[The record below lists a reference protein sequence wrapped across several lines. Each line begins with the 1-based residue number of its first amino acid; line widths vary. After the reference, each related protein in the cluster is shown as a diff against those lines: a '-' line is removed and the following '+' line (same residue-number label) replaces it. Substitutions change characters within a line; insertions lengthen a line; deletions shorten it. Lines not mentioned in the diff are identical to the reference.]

1 MKLVAILLLSVL
13 VFPLIQTINNAQFV
27 LAQSGNTNNSVSQND
42 IQNNPAFSQYIPGTV
57 FLNNTPNNL
66 GNESLSNSINGSG
79 QASIDARMAMSNDAD
94 KGGLIQDNPAFS
106 QYIPGTGFLNN
117 TSNNNNNTISS
128 NSSTTR

>member
-13 VFPLIQTINNAQFV
+13 VFPLIQTINNAQFI

-42 IQNNPAFSQYIPGTV
+42 IQNNPGFSQYIPGTG
-57 FLNNTPNNL
+57 FLKNTPNNL

-94 KGGLIQDNPAFS
+94 KGGLIQDNPGFS

-117 TSNNNNNTISS
+117 TSNNNNTISS
-128 NSSTTR
+128 NSSTTQ